1 MLWRWVTSCVHSRRR
16 GPACWR
22 LSHSRVQRTRRSPRP
37 RWRSAQPRLRQG
49 LERRRSYRR
58 CSSGSKASTT
68 LDAVTRASGCCP
80 RTGSKPATPPLSRRH
95 DHPTEPVREAGSS
108 YVRRRVDAGET
119 GVIEESYEHHH
130 ARTYPLD
137 EQGQGDA
144 HVAFTFVAHR
154 AVVEVDV
161 ELGLVR
167 VVEIATSQ
175 DVGKVLNPLS
185 VLGQIE
191 GGIAQGVGLA
201 TMEELL
207 VRDGRVLNPTFT
219 DYLIPTALD
228 MPAIKVIALIEE
240 PEPGAPFGAKG
251 VGEAPTISSSAAVA
265 AAIRAATG
273 RPIQRLPVRPTDIVE
288 RLVAPHEP
296 QRWR

>member
-1 MLWRWVTSCVHSRRR
+1 M
-16 GPACWR
+16 
-22 LSHSRVQRTRRSPRP
+22 
-37 RWRSAQPRLRQG
+37 
-49 LERRRSYRR
+49 
-58 CSSGSKASTT
+58 
-68 LDAVTRASGCCP
+68 
-80 RTGSKPATPPLSRRH
+80 
-95 DHPTEPVREAGSS
+95 
-108 YVRRRVDAGET
+108 
-119 GVIEESYEHHH
+119 
-130 ARTYPLD
+130 
-137 EQGQGDA
+137 
-144 HVAFTFVAHR
+144 
-154 AVVEVDV
+154 
-161 ELGLVR
+161 R